1 MGEPCQTS
9 REAGSQVRMAGDSQP
24 VVWTKGSLLC
34 LLGRSPAKGSRQ
46 WKPCLAGVGLPQ
58 FACWPGQGRG
68 KPQKGSFGESR
79 ALVSEP
85 SSRAW
90 STTHPALGSVPGA
103 HSCPVVG
110 SFYPWFNSRFELQ
123 ANAKCRRCSSV
134 QILRCPLPPQIIQL
148 PHGHSNLSCI
158 KSLWW
163 GESPF
168 CKGLLL
174 LIWGLYRRAGFCQW
188 RELRNT
194 LNHQVPEAGT
204 TGCMNPSITSP
215 RS

>member
-1 MGEPCQTS
+1 MGEPCQAS
-9 REAGSQVRMAGDSQP
+9 REAGSKVRMAGDSQP
-24 VVWTKGSLLC
+24 VVQTKGSLLC
-34 LLGRSPAKGSRQ
+34 LLGSSPAKGSHQ
-46 WKPCLAGVGLPQ
+46 GKPCLAGVGLPQ

-123 ANAKCRRCSSV
+123 ANTKYRRCSSV

-158 KSLWW
+158 KSL
-163 GESPF
+163 
-168 CKGLLL
+168 
-174 LIWGLYRRAGFCQW
+174 
-188 RELRNT
+188 
-194 LNHQVPEAGT
+194 
-204 TGCMNPSITSP
+204 
-215 RS
+215 